1 MLAPDSPET
10 SCPHSVTSLCKSR
23 VFFPYTG
30 KNWAWGFTIWCTRSP
45 QSIRSATG
53 FRLKNLK
60 LLSPTMKG
68 TALCGTSRQTA
79 TGMSLIF
86 CQENGTALSAWHGL
100 QAFQVASRTRVGGTG
115 LAEGLLSSFL
125 WAWIRQCYRCW
136 LSNVSWVLNIIS
148 LPPLF
153 YSFLDRFQPVTVNN
167 SFSCCLSFFL
177 LLQ

>member
-1 MLAPDSPET
+1 MSELGLRLYHMV
-10 SCPHSVTSLCKSR
+10 HSL
-23 VFFPYTG
+23 
-30 KNWAWGFTIWCTRSP
+30 
-45 QSIRSATG
+45 SAVYPLSH
-53 FRLKNLK
+53 RLQAQKLQPTQK

-79 TGMSLIF
+79 TGMSLTF
-86 CQENGTALSAWHGL
+86 CQENSTASSAWHGL

-115 LAEGLLSSFL
+115 LPDRLLSSFL

-136 LSNVSWVLNIIS
+136 LSNVSWVLNTIS

-153 YSFLDRFQPVTVNN
+153 YSFLDMSQQVTVNN
-167 SFSCCLSFFL
+167 SYSCCLTFFL